1 LKSRA
6 RGALIIL
13 FLVFFLAHPVVRAVL
28 SFPENVSLLLGQSR
42 PILSSPLPEFLH
54 LQTDIPEVK
63 LRGGVLEA
71 GHSGSY
77 RLELVLFRRFAIR
90 RATVDVLPPLKVYP
104 GGQSIG
110 VRLRHQGVLVV
121 EEEPVWAYRGPTYP
135 ARQAG
140 LRSGDVILS
149 VDGERVE
156 GKEELAS
163 RVEEG
168 RPLELEVFRRGTISQ
183 IRVTP
188 VYDLRRRRYLLGLWV
203 RDAAQGLGTLSFY
216 IPSLKAFAALGH
228 EVTDDLGRP
237 FPLAGGVIVPAPVTA
252 VRPGRPGSPG
262 EKLGLFQDEVLG
274 IISSNSSLGL
284 TGRLERIPSPDYPPL
299 PLALPEEI
307 TPGPAT
313 LITVIAGEQKE
324 AYDVVVEKVFPR
336 ARPGEKAF
344 VIRVSDPR
352 LLSAAGGIVQGMSG
366 SPIIQKGKL
375 AGVLTHV
382 FLQDPSRGYGI
393 PAFWLYRELVET
405 VGP

>member
-1 LKSRA
+1 MKSRA
-6 RGALIIL
+6 KGALMLL
-13 FLVFFLAHPVVRAVL
+13 FLAFSLAHPAVRAVL

-42 PILSSPLPEFLH
+42 PILGSPLPEFMRLE
-54 LQTDIPEVK
+54 TDAPGVE
-63 LRGGVLEA
+63 LRGGRLEA
-71 GHSGSY
+71 RRSGSY

-90 RATVDVLPPLKVYP
+90 RAALDVFPPLHVYP

-110 VRLRHQGVLVV
+110 VRLRHQGVMVV
-121 EEEPVWAYRGPTYP
+121 EEEPVWATKGPVYP
-135 ARQAG
+135 ARKAG
-140 LRSGDVILS
+140 LRSGDVILA
-149 VDGERVE
+149 VDGERVA

-168 RPLELEVFRRGTISQ
+168 RPLELEVFRRGSIAQ

-216 IPSLKAFAALGH
+216 VPSLGAFAALGH

-262 EKLGLFQDEVLG
+262 EKLGFFRDEVLG
-274 IISSNSSLGL
+274 TISSNSSLGL
-284 TGRLERIPSPDYPPL
+284 IGWLRRIPPSDYPPL
-299 PLALPEEI
+299 PVALPDEI

-313 LITVIAGEQKE
+313 LLTVIAGEQRE
-324 AYDVVVEKVFPR
+324 AYDVVVEKIFPR

-344 VIRVSDPR
+344 VVRVSDHR
-352 LLSAAGGIVQGMSG
+352 LLSATGGIVQGMSG

-393 PAFWLYRELVET
+393 PAFWLYRQLLST
-405 VGP
+405 SK